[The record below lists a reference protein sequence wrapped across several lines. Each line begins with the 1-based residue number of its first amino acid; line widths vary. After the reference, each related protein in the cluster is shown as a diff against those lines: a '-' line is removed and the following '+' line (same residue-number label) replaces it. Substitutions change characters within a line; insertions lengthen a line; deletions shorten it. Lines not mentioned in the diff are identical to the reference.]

1 MKPELGMS
9 SEHGEVGIGV
19 QKLGPGFDR
28 YSGDETVDQLSD
40 SFAAHATGTIQP
52 RCGVIVCRRGGQ
64 DRGSPQQPTKLGEV
78 MFVAGAGEDFHRHWI
93 TDGEIVTEEAIDGI
107 ACR

>member
-1 MKPELGMS
+1 MKPQFGVS
-9 SEHGEVGIGV
+9 SEDGEVSIGV
-19 QKLGPGFDR
+19 QKLGSGSDR
-28 YSGDETVDQLSD
+28 HGGDETVDQLPD
-40 SFAAHATGTIQP
+40 SFAAHPTGAIQP
-52 RCGVIVCRRGGQ
+52 SCGVIVSRRSGQ

-93 TDGEIVTEEAIDGI
+93 TDGEIVTKEAIDGI